1 MERIELSRGAINSH
15 HELII
20 SLIQPDLESPV
31 IIFRWPLKPT
41 VTPEAAMDRT
51 VANVMTVVA
60 QSRVRLSQI
69 RAQGR

>member
-31 IIFRWPLKPT
+31 IIFRW
-41 VTPEAAMDRT
+41 R
-51 VANVMTVVA
+51 
-60 QSRVRLSQI
+60 
-69 RAQGR
+69 